1 MNFRAKNHFFLFS
14 EGFKSSQIIFIA
26 RFFIFLTTQI
36 WCNFVLI
43 FAIYKKIPELIKLSG
58 FVLLLGFGF
67 YFIVLVEIIFDDKFS
82 MYRGNLLFT
91 CIIGALSLLHLYG
104 TLIAL
109 ESFKRLQKNQ
119 LSDTIYT
126 IVEKV

>member
-1 MNFRAKNHFFLFS
+1 MGSSKIKFLTYITSLFS
-14 EGFKSSQIIFIA
+14 EKQRVTKSSQIIFIA

-43 FAIYKKIPELIKLSG
+43 FAIYKKIPDLIKLSG

-67 YFIVLVEIIFDDKFS
+67 YFIVLVEIIFDDNKFS

-104 TLIAL
+104 TLIA
-109 ESFKRLQKNQ
+109 
-119 LSDTIYT
+119 
-126 IVEKV
+126 